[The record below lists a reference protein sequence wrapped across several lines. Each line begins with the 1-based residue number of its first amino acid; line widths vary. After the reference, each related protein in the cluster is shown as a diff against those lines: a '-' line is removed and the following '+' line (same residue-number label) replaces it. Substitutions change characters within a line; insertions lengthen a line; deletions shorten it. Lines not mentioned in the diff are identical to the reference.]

1 MDVTGKVIEILPVV
15 TGTGAKD
22 WKKRDFVLETEG
34 QYQKKICITA
44 WGATCDSVGQ
54 LHIGDMVK
62 CFINIESREYS
73 GKWYTDVKLWKFEIV
88 GQTASTAAAPH
99 SYYPP
104 MPSATD
110 AEILNAPED
119 DLPF

>member
-1 MDVTGKVIEILPVV
+1 MDVTGRVAEILPIE

-22 WKKRDFVLETEG
+22 WKKRDFILKTEG
-34 QYQKKICITA
+34 QYPKKICITA

-62 CFINIESREYS
+62 VFINIESREYS
-73 GKWYTDVKLWKFEIV
+73 GKWYTDVRLWKFEIV
-88 GQTASTAAAPH
+88 GQTAPAAAAPA
-99 SYYPP
+99 YYPP